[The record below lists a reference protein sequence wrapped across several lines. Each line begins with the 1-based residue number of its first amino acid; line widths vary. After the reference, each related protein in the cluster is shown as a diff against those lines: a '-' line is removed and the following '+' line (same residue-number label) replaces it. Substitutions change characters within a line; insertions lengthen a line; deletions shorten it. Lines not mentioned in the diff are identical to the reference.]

1 MMDELSQAERYLL
14 EHVRTGDA
22 DAWAQLVSRY
32 QGRLC
37 AFARSRGAADAEDL
51 VQETFL
57 QFLTGLHAFRGESS
71 VETYLFTIL
80 RRRIADHAR
89 ASNRTAGQDAETLD
103 RVPARDATASVY
115 AIRDEGRDAKR
126 GALAAAL
133 ADVVGRLKADGNLT
147 HLKVLE
153 MLLSVQARNKDV
165 ATATGLSEQQ
175 VALIK
180 HRSLNQ
186 LHDAVLS
193 RLRPPDRDAEGRA
206 ESLLTEIWQELRPT
220 CPKRSTLGR
229 HCLGTLEEPW
239 RDYVEFHLSQVEC
252 GFCLANVDDLKAET
266 AAAPI
271 VMTQHRFQSTIGFFK
286 PPPKAPGA

>member
-1 MMDELSQAERYLL
+1 MDELSQAERYLL
-14 EHVRTGDA
+14 EHVRRGDA
-22 DAWAQLVSRY
+22 GAWAQLVARY

-37 AFARSRGAADAEDL
+37 AFARGRSAADAEDL

-89 ASNRTAGQDAETLD
+89 TGGSRGRPADDAALE
-103 RVPARDATASVY
+103 RVPAREATASVY
-115 AIRDEGRDAKR
+115 AVRDERRDAKR
-126 GALAAAL
+126 RALAEAFG
-133 ADVVGRLKADGNLT
+133 DVIGRLKSDGNLT
-147 HLKVLE
+147 HLKVIE
-153 MLLSVQARNKDV
+153 MLLSVQARNKDIAA
-165 ATATGLSEQQ
+165 ATALAEQQ

-193 RLRPPDRDAEGRA
+193 RLRPVERDAEELP
-206 ESLLTEIWQELRPT
+206 ESLLTETWQELRPT

-239 RDYVEFHLSQVEC
+239 RDYVDFHLAQVRC
-252 GFCLANVDDLKAET
+252 GFCLANLADLKAET

-271 VMTQHRFQSTIGFFK
+271 VLTRHRFQSTIGFFK
-286 PPPKAPGA
+286 PPPTAPGA